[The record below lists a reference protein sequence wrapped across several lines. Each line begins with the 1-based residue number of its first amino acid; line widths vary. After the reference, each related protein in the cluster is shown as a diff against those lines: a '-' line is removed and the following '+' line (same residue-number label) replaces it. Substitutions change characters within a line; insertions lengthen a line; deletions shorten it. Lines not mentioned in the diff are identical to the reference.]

1 MRKGILGSI
10 AALAIGA
17 GSAWG
22 QGPTP
27 IAAAG
32 GQPMPVMSGDVIPA
46 SGPNPTL
53 MPPIAVGPPGD
64 PQGLGPTAGLG
75 TPPGP
80 MYPMPGPYGAP
91 MFQPPPGGGGLGG
104 GGALGGYG
112 AAPRWWFDGEY
123 LLWFAKGQP
132 VQFPLLTTS
141 APNQNGILGLPSTIQ
156 LVPGETI
163 NYGAISGFRLSSGFF
178 GDADRRFGALVTGF
192 YTERQAIN
200 HQFAT
205 NAPPGAVSVGIPLL
219 ARPFIDT
226 NGLGSSLVV
235 TNRLFGVGSAEV
247 STTTQT
253 WGIEAA
259 AIWNLFRSCPD
270 VGCMHS
276 LDLIAGYKF
285 LQHSESLSVE
295 SFTTLNNATIIP
307 IFVPGPFGVP
317 IQVGVRII
325 PIPVPVGGVPVGAP
339 ATVNVVDRITT
350 TNKFHGGTFGL
361 RHEVRSGM
369 WSLTTS
375 GKIGVGNMRQTLN
388 MHGLTSFFNPRTG
401 LAGQSYGG
409 LFANAS
415 NFGHFDNDEFVIIP
429 EFTVN
434 VGVNLTK
441 SISMFVGY
449 NFMWISQVAR
459 PANQISPVIDSST
472 VPFSPNFGELGH
484 VPGTRNLFQQ
494 DEFWLQGVN
503 FGLSIQF

>member
-17 GSAWG
+17 GSVWG

-32 GQPMPVMSGDVIPA
+32 GPSMPVMSGDVIQA
-46 SGPNPTL
+46 SGPNPTI

-91 MFQPPPGGGGLGG
+91 MFQPPPGGGE
-104 GGALGGYG
+104 GALGGYG
-112 AAPRWWFDGEY
+112 MAPKWWFDGEY

-132 VQFPLLTTS
+132 VRFPLLTTS
-141 APNQNGILGLPSTIQ
+141 APNQSGILGFPSTIE

-163 NYGAISGFRLSSGFF
+163 NYGAISGFRLSAGFF

-192 YTERQAIN
+192 YTERQGIN
-200 HQFAT
+200 FLYAT
-205 NAPPGAVSVGIPLL
+205 SAPPGFNSVGIPLL

-226 NGLGSSLVV
+226 NGASSSLVV
-235 TNRLFGVGSAEV
+235 TNRLFGVGSALV
-247 STTTQT
+247 STDTQT
-253 WGIEAA
+253 WGVEASG
-259 AIWNLFRSCPD
+259 IWNLFRSCPD
-270 VGCMHS
+270 VACPQS

-285 LQHSESLSVE
+285 LHHSENLSVE
-295 SFTTLNNATIIP
+295 SFTTLNRAIIEP

-325 PIPVPVGGVPVGAP
+325 PIPVPVGGVFVGAP
-339 ATVNVVDRITT
+339 ATVQVVDRITT
-350 TNKFHGGTFGL
+350 NNKFHGGTFGF
-361 RHEVRSGM
+361 RHEIRSGM
-369 WSLTTS
+369 WSLTSTA
-375 GKIGVGNMRQTLN
+375 KLGVGNMRQTLN
-388 MHGLTSFFNPRTG
+388 MYGLTSFADPRTAT
-401 LAGQSYGG
+401 AGASYGG

-415 NFGHFDNDEFVIIP
+415 NFGFYDNDEFVIIP
-429 EFTVN
+429 EMTFN
-434 VGVNLTK
+434 LGVNLTK
-441 SISMFVGY
+441 SLTFFVGY

-459 PANQISPVIDSST
+459 PANQISPVVDSAT
-472 VPFSPNFGELGH
+472 VPFHPNFGALGGIR
-484 VPGTRNLFQQ
+484 GTSNLFVQ

-503 FGLSIQF
+503 FGLSFQY

>member
-10 AALAIGA
+10 AALAIGV

-22 QGPTP
+22 QGPMP

-32 GQPMPVMSGDVIPA
+32 GQSMPVMSGDVIPA

-75 TPPGP
+75 APPGP

-91 MFQPPPGGGGLGG
+91 MFQPAPS

-123 LLWFAKGQP
+123 LLWFAKAQP
-132 VQFPLLTTS
+132 VNFPLLTTS
-141 APNQNGILGLPSTIQ
+141 APNQSGILGFPSTIA
-156 LVPGETI
+156 LVPGEHI
-163 NYGAISGFRLSSGFF
+163 NYGPISGMRFSGGFF

-192 YTERQAIN
+192 YTERQGIN
-200 HQFAT
+200 FLYAT
-205 NAPPGAVSVGIPLL
+205 SAPPGFSSVGIPLL

-226 NGLGSSLVV
+226 NGAPSSLVV
-235 TNRLFGVGSAEV
+235 TNRLFGVGSALV

-253 WGIEAA
+253 WGVEASG
-259 AIWNLFRSCPD
+259 IWNLFRSCPD
-270 VGCMHS
+270 VACPQS

-285 LQHSESLSVE
+285 LQHTENLSVE
-295 SFTTLNNATIIP
+295 SFTTLNRAVLQP

-325 PIPVPVGGVPVGAP
+325 PIPVPVGGVLVGAP
-339 ATVNVVDRITT
+339 ATVQVVDRITT
-350 TNKFHGGTFGL
+350 TNKFHGGTFGF
-361 RHEVRSGM
+361 RHEIRSGM
-369 WSLTTS
+369 WSLNTT

-388 MHGLTSFFNPRTG
+388 MNGLTTFADPRTG
-401 LAGQSYGG
+401 TAGASYGG

-415 NFGHFDNDEFVIIP
+415 NFGFFDNDEFVIIP
-429 EFTVN
+429 ELTVN
-434 VGVNLTK
+434 LGVNLTK
-441 SISMFVGY
+441 SISIFAGY

-459 PANQISPVIDSST
+459 PANQITPVVDSTT
-472 VPFSPNFGELGH
+472 VPFSPNFGGLGN
-484 VPGTRNLFQQ
+484 VPGTRSLFQQ

-503 FGLSIQF
+503 FGMSIMF